1 MAHWFTGWRLLVWV
15 LVAVILLTLVLTYT
29 LEGGSSG

>member
-1 MAHWFTGWRLLVWV
+1 MAHWFTGRRLLVWV
-15 LVAVILLTLVLTYT
+15 LVGVILLTLLLTYT